1 MGYRDHLWRML
12 EPLGVYGGEGYSG
25 GELAALGAEMD
36 RLREALDCHLRE
48 MTVVT
53 AEAAGL
59 SQAEKL
65 FSLKPTGETDSR
77 RENLR
82 KLYCT
87 DHRAFTKAA
96 LTETL
101 GACSIPVTLTMG
113 EELFRVTVTLGDVM
127 TLEEDPAWVM
137 ETLERVL
144 PCHLMV
150 AVNYSYVDGKTGE
163 TVSGQEYLKNLRAW
177 TQSQWEALLGMNSE
191 E

>member
-48 MTVVT
+48 MPVVT
-53 AEAAGL
+53 AEGEGL

-65 FSLKPTGETDSR
+65 FSLKPAGETDSR

-101 GACSIPVTLTMG
+101 GACGIPVTLTMG
-113 EELFRVTVTLGDVM
+113 EEAFAVTVELGNTM
-127 TLEEDPAWVM
+127 TMEGDPVWVM

-150 AVNYSYVDGKTGE
+150 EVVYRYTNSETGE
-163 TVSGQEYLKNLRAW
+163 TVSGEGSLKTLRTW
-177 TQSQWEALLGMNSE
+177 TRSQWEELLGVNSE
-191 E
+191 A